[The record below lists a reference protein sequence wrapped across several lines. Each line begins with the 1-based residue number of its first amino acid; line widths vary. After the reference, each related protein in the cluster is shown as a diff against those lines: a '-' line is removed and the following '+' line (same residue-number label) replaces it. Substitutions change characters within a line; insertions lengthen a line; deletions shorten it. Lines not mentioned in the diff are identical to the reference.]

1 MKTDEVDVTRY
12 KTWLTELVQVLT
24 GKTLAWRGRR
34 MRWRRDET
42 TVKFRLMKEYLQK
55 TTPEKRR
62 KKNWV
67 RRARAMD
74 LSKEVPFG
82 SLERLLTRWK
92 RERIRISP
100 TTGVSSRT
108 TSKCARARAIVE
120 PFLAKNRSKA
130 QTMLICKRAVHTD
143 CLGLQ
148 TTDPHHQS
156 FFSVHVD

>member
-1 MKTDEVDVTRY
+1 
-12 KTWLTELVQVLT
+12 
-24 GKTLAWRGRR
+24 
-34 MRWRRDET
+34 
-42 TVKFRLMKEYLQK
+42 
-55 TTPEKRR
+55 
-62 KKNWV
+62 
-67 RRARAMD
+67 MD

-156 FFSVHVD
+156 FFFCTRRLVYITVSFKLPNETRRMGFIVRDKKMLSKCYCIFSRDTFEKKNRK